1 MTKKSITEVFSKNRS
16 TVIQHLYRHPKTSRI
31 EISKLTGL
39 TPATITKITGELI
52 DENII
57 IETGDEVNKNTGS
70 GRKQKIIKLN
80 ENKAVVIGVEVNVKG
95 IFAVA
100 TNLIGK
106 VLVEERITYSYDKR
120 NINIEIT
127 NLIEKI
133 VSKIKKNEIWGVGI
147 AVPGHYDKIGRA
159 HV

>member
-80 ENKAVVIGVEVNVKG
+80 ENNAVVIGVEVNVKG
-95 IFAVA
+95 
-100 TNLIGK
+100 
-106 VLVEERITYSYDKR
+106 
-120 NINIEIT
+120 
-127 NLIEKI
+127 
-133 VSKIKKNEIWGVGI
+133 
-147 AVPGHYDKIGRA
+147 
-159 HV
+159 

>member
-133 VSKIKKNEIWGVGI
+133 VSKIKK
-147 AVPGHYDKIGRA
+147 
-159 HV
+159 